1 VSRGSAGLADRGQSM
16 PKLPA
21 NDRGVPKLRPA
32 GLAATLQSDFIFRAV
47 ARASSFRCADAAG
60 ARTLKQPVEPSMLD
74 KWVNWQTE
82 GRGFGGVAVAL
93 A

>member
-1 VSRGSAGLADRGQSM
+1 MSRCSAGLADIRQSM

-21 NDRGVPKLRPA
+21 DLRGVPKLRLA
-32 GLAATLQSDFIFRAV
+32 SLAATLQSDFILRAV
-47 ARASSFRCADAAG
+47 ARASSFRCAEAAG
-60 ARTLKQPVEPSMLD
+60 ARMLKQPVEPSILD